1 MQLIGMLDSPFV
13 RRVAIS
19 MRLMDIAFEHRPI
32 SVFRHLDTFA
42 SVNPV
47 VKVPTLICDNGV
59 VLMDSSL
66 ILDYLDTLT
75 AGEHSLL
82 PADLARRQHALR
94 VIGLALVA
102 AEKAVQIV
110 YETKLRPL
118 EKQHEPWLERVRA
131 QLASAWGLL
140 EHELSTEPL
149 TLAPP
154 DQAGVSCAVAWRFTQ
169 EMLPELACASS
180 YPLLSQWSREA
191 EQHPA
196 FIATPFES

>member
-19 MRLMDIAFEHRPI
+19 MRLMDIDFEHRPI
-32 SVFRHLDTFA
+32 SVFRHLDAFA
-42 SVNPV
+42 SINPV

-75 AGEHSLL
+75 AGRHSLL
-82 PADLARRQHALR
+82 PTDLSHRQHALR

-102 AEKAVQIV
+102 AEKAVQVV

-118 EKQHEPWLERVRA
+118 E
-131 QLASAWGLL
+131 G
-140 EHELSTEPL
+140 
-149 TLAPP
+149 APP
-154 DQAGVSCAVAWRFTQ
+154 G
-169 EMLPELACASS
+169 
-180 YPLLSQWSREA
+180 
-191 EQHPA
+191 
-196 FIATPFES
+196 